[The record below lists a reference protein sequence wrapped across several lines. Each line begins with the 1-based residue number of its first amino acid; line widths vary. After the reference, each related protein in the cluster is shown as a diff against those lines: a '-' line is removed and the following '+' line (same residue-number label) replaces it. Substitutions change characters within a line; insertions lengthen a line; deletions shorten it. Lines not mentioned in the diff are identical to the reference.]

1 MGWLEG
7 GVEERREIGKG
18 GGGGGR
24 GSVIVGVLAVA
35 GMQLSHCSLSGGCS
49 AEVSKSKHQ

>member
-1 MGWLEG
+1 MGWLGG

-18 GGGGGR
+18 GGGG

-49 AEVSKSKHQ
+49 AVVSKSKHQ